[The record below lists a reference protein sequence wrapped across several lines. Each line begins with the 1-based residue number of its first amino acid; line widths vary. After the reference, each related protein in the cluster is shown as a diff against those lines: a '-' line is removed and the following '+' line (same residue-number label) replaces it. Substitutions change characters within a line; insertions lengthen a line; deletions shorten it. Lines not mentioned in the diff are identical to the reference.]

1 MKTHERLWL
10 TGATGL
16 VGSNLLHILNHR
28 FPHLIIQGTSSKQVN
43 LLNQEITENFV
54 HEFKP
59 DIAVLC
65 AARVGGV
72 LSNSRFP
79 AVFSIENQLMQVNAL
94 NALINNGIKR
104 IVFIGSS
111 CIYPKDAPLP
121 LNPRALYTGRL
132 ESSNRWYAVAK
143 LAMISALEA
152 ISIERGVSTC
162 TLLPTNLY
170 GPNDNFHQEHG
181 HVIPSLISKAYE
193 SKVSGKAL
201 KVWGDGSAYREILHV
216 KDFCEAIVKVLE
228 VKWSNV
234 VLNVGSG
241 EEFTISEIA
250 TSISGIAGLGVDPI
264 FDPSKP
270 SGVHRKNLDSSE
282 IRGLGWQPKISL
294 GEGLQQTWDWYV
306 RNIQQIRKGSI

>member
-1 MKTHERLWL
+1 MKIRERLWL

-16 VGSNLLHILNHR
+16 VGSNLLPMLGTR
-28 FPHLIIQGTSSKQVN
+28 FPDWIIQGTSSKQVN
-43 LLNQEITENFV
+43 LLNQENTENFV
-54 HEFKP
+54 REFKP

-72 LSNSRFP
+72 LSNSSFP
-79 AVFSIENQLMQVNAL
+79 AIFSIENQLMQINVL
-94 NALINNGIKR
+94 NALLKNGIKR

-121 LNPRALYTGRL
+121 LKPNSLYSGGL

-152 ISIERGVSTC
+152 TSIERGISTC

-193 SKVSGKAL
+193 SKLSGRPL

-216 KDFCEAIVKVLE
+216 NDFCEAIIKILE
-228 VKWSNV
+228 VNWSNV
-234 VLNVGSG
+234 VINVGSG
-241 EEFTISEIA
+241 EEFRISEIA
-250 TSISGIAGLGVDPI
+250 TLISGIAGLEFYPI

-282 IRGLGWQPKISL
+282 IRGLGWQPKVAL
-294 GEGLQQTWDWYV
+294 GEGLQQTWDWYL
-306 RNIQQIRKGSI
+306 RNIQQIRKVSF